1 MSDQKLRTTTP
12 AIDVYIKLA
21 QYPILADRLRERMR
35 EELFNRGIIDKGQF
49 DAEVRELSL
58 ASQRIEGLGDPYYE
72 EDATTWRMR
81 QERIRDYHTDAIF
94 ANNLGSARL
103 DALIQ
108 EVLDSRSSSLERV
121 AISFNPEIA
130 PWEMLFRQGEIYERM
145 METERR
151 RYSHHL
157 QEIKVVLIRRL
168 MSDQLPFIKV
178 AKRVLTIQDL
188 RRIYDSLIGTGKIG
202 GKAAGMYLAWC
213 FLRQLGERLG
223 EDIFHIPDSY
233 FIGTD
238 ALYEFILMNKLE
250 RFLNQ
255 KYRSI
260 QEIRA
265 EYPQI
270 VADFMA
276 AELPDYLIIQVQ
288 DVLRSLGNS
297 PIIVRSSSL
306 LEDNFGFSFAG
317 KYNSFFCPN
326 QGSPEENLKC
336 VLDAIRKVYAS
347 ALNPDALLYRKKQH
361 LIDYDERMAI
371 LLQRVTGRWCG
382 RYFYPDIAG
391 VGFSENPFCWTP
403 EIRQGEGFLRVVT
416 GLGTRAVE
424 RVEQDYPRLIPLSH
438 PELRIESHVD
448 GQRTY
453 AQRFIE
459 VVDRQTNSV
468 VTVPMREALSPCS
481 PLLET
486 IASLDTGDALLPIP
500 PGTSLKPT
508 DDIVL
513 TFNGLTQDEK
523 FISMMR
529 EGLQRLE
536 EGYQGPVNLEFAVQI
551 DALESSP
558 AEDGIHTGP
567 PQRHYRLYILECR
580 PANDRQATSFD
591 WEIEDVKSNR
601 HLFSVP
607 TLLPPRVV
615 KGIDY
620 LVFIDPERYY
630 DITDEHRRQQI
641 ADTIT
646 ALNDLLPS
654 ERFGIIGPGRWG
666 SLDSQLSVPITYSD
680 ICNTQML
687 IEISPPYSPRPE
699 LAFGTE
705 FFEEVREADIF
716 VLGIQPTS
724 EGGVLDWNFLR
735 QSPNSLLDY
744 VPWAGPWSDCV
755 RVLDLR
761 AIVGNPLKV
770 VIDDANEATAYF
782 ENGRPASGRLAPF
795 SDQGIE

>member
-1 MSDQKLRTTTP
+1 MSEQRLRTTTP
-12 AIDVYIKLA
+12 TIDIYIKLA

-35 EELFNRGIIDKGQF
+35 EELFHRGIIDKGQF
-49 DAEVRELSL
+49 DSEVRELSL
-58 ASQRIEGLGDPYYE
+58 ASQRNEGLGDPYFE
-72 EDATTWRMR
+72 EDATTWLTR
-81 QERIRDYHTDAIF
+81 QERIRDFHTDALF
-94 ANNLGSARL
+94 ASNLGSARL

-108 EVLDSRSSSLERV
+108 EVLDSRSSSAEQA

-145 METERR
+145 RDKERE

-213 FLRQLGERLG
+213 FLRQLDERLG
-223 EDIFHIPDSY
+223 NNVFHIPDSY

-238 ALYEFILMNKLE
+238 VLYEFILMNKLE
-250 RFLNQ
+250 RFINQ
-255 KYRSI
+255 KYRSV

-270 VADFMA
+270 L
-276 AELPDYLIIQVQ
+276 AEFLASALPDSLVTQIQ

-297 PIIVRSSSL
+297 PLIVRSSSL

-326 QGSPEENLKC
+326 QSSPEDNLKC

-347 ALNPDALLYRKKQH
+347 TLNPDALLYRKKHQ

-424 RVEQDYPRLIPLSH
+424 RIEQDYPRLIPLSH
-438 PELRIESHVD
+438 PELRIEGHVE

-453 AQRFIE
+453 AQRFMA
-459 VVDRQTNSV
+459 VVDRETNSV
-468 VTVPMREALSPCS
+468 VTVPAREAISPCS
-481 PLLET
+481 PLLEI
-486 IASLDTGDALLPIP
+486 IASLDTSEALLPIP
-500 PGTSLKPT
+500 PGMSLKPA
-508 DDIVL
+508 DEIVL

-523 FISMMR
+523 FISLMR
-529 EGLQRLE
+529 EALQRLE
-536 EGYQGPVNLEFAVQI
+536 DGYQGPVNLEFAVQI
-551 DALESSP
+551 DALEPSP
-558 AEDGIHTGP
+558 AEDGVHTAP
-567 PQRHYRLYILECR
+567 PQRHYRLHILECR
-580 PANDRQATSFD
+580 PSNDRQATGFD
-591 WEIEDVKSNR
+591 WEIEDVKANR
-601 HLFSVP
+601 RLFSVP
-607 TLLPPRVV
+607 TLLPSRIVQ
-615 KGIDY
+615 GIDF
-620 LVFIDPERYY
+620 LVFIDPECYY
-630 DITDEHRRQQI
+630 DITDELRRRQI
-641 ADTIT
+641 AHTIT
-646 ALNDLLPS
+646 ALNDLLPND
-654 ERFGIIGPGRWG
+654 RFAVIGPGRWG
-666 SLDSQLSVPITYSD
+666 SSDSRSTVPITYSD
-680 ICNTQML
+680 ICNARML
-687 IEISPPYSPRPE
+687 IEVSPPYMPRPE

-705 FFEEVREADIF
+705 FFEEVKEAEIF
-716 VLGIQPTS
+716 VLGIQPTP
-724 EGGVLDWNFLR
+724 EGGQIDWNFLR
-735 QSPNSLLDY
+735 HSPNSLTDY
-744 VPWAGPWSDCV
+744 VPWAGAWADCV
-755 RVLDLR
+755 RVLDLL
-761 AIVGNPLKV
+761 AVVGSSLKV

-782 ENGRPASGRLAPF
+782 ENGRPASDSLPPLGDELA
-795 SDQGIE
+795 E